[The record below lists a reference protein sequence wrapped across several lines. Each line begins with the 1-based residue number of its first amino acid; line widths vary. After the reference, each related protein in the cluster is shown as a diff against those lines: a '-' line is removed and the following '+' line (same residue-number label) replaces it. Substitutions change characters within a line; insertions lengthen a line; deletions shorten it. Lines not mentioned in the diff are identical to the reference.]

1 MKADARVSR
10 RDFLKTGATTAAG
23 LTIAFY
29 IPSRFTEV
37 ARGHAPSVPG
47 TDAAFAPNG
56 WVHIGS
62 DGIVTI
68 TVDKSEMG
76 QGVNTSYPMLVAE
89 ELDAD
94 LASVRVGATPE
105 NPAGWTRRMGT
116 GGSSSVR
123 SSYDT
128 LRKAGATA
136 RGMLVAA
143 AAQQWGVDA
152 SACRTEKG
160 AVIHTAT
167 GRTLGYGAL
176 ASRAAALPVPSD
188 PPLKNPADFRILG
201 TRVRRFDTPAKVN
214 GTARFGIDTRVPG
227 MLYAS
232 IERSPAFG
240 GSVSHVDDSRARA
253 MPGVKRVVQL
263 AAVRSARSENA
274 VAVVA
279 DSYWHALA
287 ARRALHIEWNDGPNG
302 SLDSAAIHA
311 RLAQLAENPGI
322 PARTE
327 GDAGAAMKG
336 AARTIE
342 AVYEVPYLAH
352 ATMEPMNCTAH
363 VRADGCDV
371 WAPTQGQS
379 GTQQVAAEVAGLK
392 PEQVR
397 VYTTY
402 LGGGFGRRSE
412 TDFVAEAVQ
421 LSRVMGVPV
430 QVMDTREDD
439 VRHDFYR
446 PTTYNRFSAGFDAG
460 GRVVAW
466 THRIVGASIATSKGR
481 PPRDGIDGSL
491 VEGAANVPYEIPNIL
506 VEQTIA
512 DLPIPLGYWRSVG
525 SSHNAY
531 LTECFVDEVARAAGK
546 DPYEFRRALLAGHA
560 RHLGVL
566 ELAAEKAGWGTPL
579 PAGRT
584 RGIAVAESFGSYVAE
599 VAEVS
604 LDGNGVPR
612 VHRVVC
618 AVDCGPIVNP
628 DTIEAQMQSG
638 IVYGLTAALYGD
650 ITIDRGRVRQGNFN
664 DYPMLRMK
672 EMPAVEVYIV
682 PSTEKQGGIGE
693 PGTPPIAPAV
703 CNAIFAATGKP
714 VRGLPIVRDGKSSI
728 AGVM

>member
-1 MKADARVSR
+1 MKAHARVSR

-37 ARGHAPSVPG
+37 ARGEAPTLSG
-47 TDAAFAPNG
+47 SDGAFAPNG
-56 WVHIGS
+56 WVHIGT
-62 DGIVTI
+62 DGVVTI

-94 LASVRVGATPE
+94 FAQVRVGAAPE

-128 LRKAGATA
+128 LRQAGATA
-136 RGMLVAA
+136 RAMLVAA
-143 AAQQWGVDA
+143 AARQWGVEA
-152 SACRTEKG
+152 ATCRTEKG
-160 AVIHTAT
+160 TVIHAAT
-167 GRTLGYGAL
+167 GRTLAYGAL
-176 ASRAAALPVPSD
+176 ASRAGSLPVPAD
-188 PPLKNPADFRILG
+188 APLKDPKDFRILG
-201 TRVRRFDTPAKVN
+201 TRVRRLDTPVKVN
-214 GTARFGIDTRVPG
+214 GTARFGIDTRLPG

-240 GSVSHVDDSRARA
+240 GSITRVDDSRARS

-263 AAVRSARSENA
+263 AAVKSARSERA

-279 DSYWHALA
+279 DSYWHALS

-302 SLDSAAIHA
+302 SLDSAAISA
-311 RLAQLAENPGI
+311 RLAQLAEQAGL

-327 GDAGAAMKG
+327 GDAGAAMQG
-336 AARTIE
+336 AAKTIE

-363 VRADGCDV
+363 VRATGCDV

-379 GTQQVAAEVAGLK
+379 GAQAVAAEVAEMP

-397 VYTTY
+397 VHTTY

-421 LSRVMGVPV
+421 LSKVMGAPV
-430 QVMDTREDD
+430 QVIDIREDD

-446 PTTYNRFSAGFDAG
+446 PTTYNRFAAGFDASG
-460 GRVVAW
+460 NPVAW

-546 DPYEFRRALLAGHA
+546 DPYEFRRALLAKHP
-560 RHLGVL
+560 RHRGVL
-566 ELAAEKAGWGTPL
+566 ELAAQKAGWGTPL

-604 LDGNGVPR
+604 LDGKGMPR
-612 VHRVVC
+612 VHHVVC
-618 AVDCGPIVNP
+618 AVDCGPVVNP

-650 ITIDRGRVRQGNFN
+650 ITIERGRVLQGNFN

-672 EMPAVEVYIV
+672 EMPKVDVYIV

-703 CNAIFAATGKP
+703 CNAIFAATGVP
-714 VRGLPIVRDGKSSI
+714 VRRLPIIRDGKSRI